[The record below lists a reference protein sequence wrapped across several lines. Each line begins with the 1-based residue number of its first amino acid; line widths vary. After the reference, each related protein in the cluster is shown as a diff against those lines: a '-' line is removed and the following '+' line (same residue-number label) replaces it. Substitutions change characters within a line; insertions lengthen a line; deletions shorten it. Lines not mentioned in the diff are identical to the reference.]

1 MDRLA
6 TAWVKV
12 LVADLHQPRVWA
24 GTLLRMSGAAV
35 SRIRRVLARGPV
47 RGRRQALAKI
57 AIEIETSASA
67 FVHGLGELEGRLIAA
82 GGLPDLGA
90 VSAARRRVVA
100 QGNMLS
106 YAPVTQSHSYSWKI
120 EVSVVAAAYHNRRAK
135 RHNHWYCSA
144 GIVFS
149 LQWLCWAGPDVC
161 QSGPVGRSLLVNF
174 VRDKVQR
181 VCSIAQPAQREI
193 RRTW

>member
-1 MDRLA
+1 MCP
-6 TAWVKV
+6 V
-12 LVADLHQPRVWA
+12 LEEDSVTEPGASVVPDEGYKSRGA
-24 GTLLRMSGAAV
+24 GRAC
-35 SRIRRVLARGPV
+35 
-47 RGRRQALAKI
+47 GRRQALAKI

-120 EVSVVAAAYHNRRAK
+120 EVSVVAAAHHNRRAK